1 MGSYF
6 DYFPKTGY
14 NINKNLDNTNEF
26 VGATNVLTR
35 VKIIQQALNTVW
47 AYYIHTVK
55 DHETPEILAQRVY
68 NDVGAYWIILL
79 ANNITDPQYD
89 WPLAYDAFNKF
100 IIDKYGSLATAKTTV
115 RMWQKNFKSFDIT
128 TRIET
133 LRTTEITEDAYD
145 ASALPTSEGAP
156 TSKTIGTSVVNI
168 WEWKSIVYVYDWE
181 NDLNEAKRQIKL
193 VKPDYLGQI
202 QDEFR
207 TLMRLGAPDPI
218 LRKL

>member
-55 DHETPEILAQRVY
+55 HHETPEILAQRVY

>member
-6 DYFPKTGY
+6 DHFPQVPY
-14 NINKNLDNTNEF
+14 RIDKNVDNTTNF
-26 VGATNVLTR
+26 TGATNVLAR
-35 VKIIQQALNTVW
+35 VKLLQEALDSVW

-68 NDVGAYWIILL
+68 DDVGAYWIILL

-156 TSKTIGTSVVNI
+156 TSITIGTSVVNI

-207 TLMRLGAPDPI
+207 TLMRQGASNPI
-218 LRKL
+218 LRRL

>member
-6 DYFPKTGY
+6 DYFPKTEY

>member
-6 DYFPKTGY
+6 DHFPQVPY
-14 NINKNLDNTNEF
+14 QIDRNVDNTTNF
-26 VGATNVLTR
+26 TGATNVLAR
-35 VKIIQQALNTVW
+35 VKMLQQALDSVW

-55 DHETPEILAQRVY
+55 DHETPEILAQRTY

-100 IIDKYGSLATAKTTV
+100 IIDKYGSLATAKTTI

-128 TRIET
+128 TQT
-133 LRTTEITEDAYD
+133 TTTNTTEITEDAYD
-145 ASALPTSEGAP
+145 TSVLPTSEGAP
-156 TSKTIGTSVVNI
+156 TSYTVGISVINI

-202 QDEFR
+202 QSEFR
-207 TLMRLGAPDPI
+207 NLMRMGAPNPV
-218 LRKL
+218 LRRL

>member
-100 IIDKYGSLATAKTTV
+100 IIDKYGSLATEKTRV